1 MPKKT
6 LNINAFHGGLNTD
19 TDPRDLKDNELSEVK
34 GAYLDKLGRIRTSG
48 STSQYDSLAQQR
60 AQGSTPTGQGLI
72 QVGIDTR
79 FDNTADDD
87 NRLTILSSDHLLY
100 IHDDGIGSFQTVDN
114 CNEGSQ
120 TATTLQMHTGTMDDL
135 MSLSHYYANNA
146 LRLSSLDSDVTSK
159 WIGHID
165 NTYMAKVMDAGDGTI
180 PGNKDWV
187 RDGIICE
194 PQYLAPPTDF
204 FLSTHQ
210 GGTGAPDA
218 GKCTNAFHD
227 NHWDE
232 ILTAN
237 MISVALSP
245 TTTTS
250 NLLSESMKESWI
262 LGVSYCYD
270 GVYSDYGGFP
280 GCNGNQVQ
288 ESNIKVCSIAQDS
301 SQIAKW
307 SLSGQSYA
315 QLVQLHFKASVD
327 RNDAVNS
334 QAIGM
339 NSRVSGMR
347 LYMKEYEGEGLQTYD
362 KGRVEYPWLRIAD
375 IDILLGNF
383 KSYAIEENAA
393 LLDDEIDRLTA
404 GDDTLGN
411 TMSSNGAGGNAAECF
426 VTSANSGSS
435 TLNDAT
441 LNGIMCD
448 TIPSESYYSLN
459 GYKPDS
465 LINCRYKTAT
475 VINNSAF
482 IGNIYDITHGKSYND
497 RIIRTPK
504 FKLDTFSTNFFV
516 DVVPGDG
523 DSIVHLENYADRLL
537 VYKTNSLVV
546 VNVAGENMFI
556 EQQVKGL
563 GIAVACQCIRTDIG
577 VVWCNSNGVYMY
589 NGSNVSNLTD
599 NKIKTTWDSFYV
611 ESSIGGSAQDCTQIG
626 FDPQSKHIV
635 VLKSNNAGVG
645 DCLIYDLKI
654 KAWTYIDSLYTDAKD
669 KTNFV
674 TSVNN
679 KLIVHEVDNSHHVL
693 QYSDTSGDVASGAFS
708 IKTKDFDF
716 GNPHVR
722 KKIYKVHI
730 TYKCNAD
737 TGVKVR
743 FDTNGGT
750 AFDKDFS
757 ASTSTNYGSLTLDTT
772 SNVWA
777 RAELKPDNSSEV
789 NNIYS
794 FALQFISTANV
805 DATFEINDITII
817 YRTKNVK

>member
-1 MPKKT
+1 M
-6 LNINAFHGGLNTD
+6 
-19 TDPRDLKDNELSEVK
+19 
-34 GAYLDKLGRIRTSG
+34 
-48 STSQYDSLAQQR
+48 
-60 AQGSTPTGQGLI
+60 
-72 QVGIDTR
+72 
-79 FDNTADDD
+79 
-87 NRLTILSSDHLLY
+87 
-100 IHDDGIGSFQTVDN
+100 
-114 CNEGSQ
+114 
-120 TATTLQMHTGTMDDL
+120 
-135 MSLSHYYANNA
+135 
-146 LRLSSLDSDVTSK
+146 
-159 WIGHID
+159 
-165 NTYMAKVMDAGDGTI
+165 
-180 PGNKDWV
+180 
-187 RDGIICE
+187 
-194 PQYLAPPTDF
+194 
-204 FLSTHQ
+204 
-210 GGTGAPDA
+210 
-218 GKCTNAFHD
+218 
-227 NHWDE
+227 
-232 ILTAN
+232 
-237 MISVALSP
+237 
-245 TTTTS
+245 
-250 NLLSESMKESWI
+250 
-262 LGVSYCYD
+262 
-270 GVYSDYGGFP
+270 
-280 GCNGNQVQ
+280 
-288 ESNIKVCSIAQDS
+288 
-301 SQIAKW
+301 
-307 SLSGQSYA
+307 
-315 QLVQLHFKASVD
+315 
-327 RNDAVNS
+327 
-334 QAIGM
+334 
-339 NSRVSGMR
+339 
-347 LYMKEYEGEGLQTYD
+347 
-362 KGRVEYPWLRIAD
+362 
-375 IDILLGNF
+375 
-383 KSYAIEENAA
+383 
-393 LLDDEIDRLTA
+393 DDEIDRLTA

-794 FALQFISTANV
+794 FALHFISTANV